1 MGRSILEVSC
11 ACSTS
16 EWCGPTDAALSS
28 PDKGLTEQEYKDIVL
43 EDVTV
48 AGRQRAVCSMM
59 LVLTATIL
67 DDIQT

>member
-1 MGRSILEVSC
+1 MHVQQASNVAQL
-11 ACSTS
+11 T
-16 EWCGPTDAALSS
+16 PPFP